1 MSGWFDAMNPR
12 AVLPISQSLTL
23 AYSFGKSVS
32 HKTFREKTELLNRV
46 DGTVNDE
53 QRGVESCEMLDRLMR
68 SGYVWLP
75 VLAQLLE
82 ELPPLPLMKLCVE
95 VFYGTIEPHHAAD
108 SPAAER
114 YRVAELGIMREN
126 LIRNLSKLDVM
137 LTAII
142 DPVRCPE
149 YDIEAELGDWTLAH
163 THHRRRIV
171 ASNIDRRGE
180 GHPSGVPGSHHPI
193 AAHESRTHQGRPEH
207 HEIQPAPFFT
217 CVAKVLYQIIAANP
231 NPKSLTPKHHCP
243 RSGSSIGLARRE
255 FGHHH
260 HQSHHQSQSHHQA
273 HPLPRPVHLS

>member
-1 MSGWFDAMNPR
+1 MDEWSDIAWFDAMNPR

-149 YDIEAELGDWTLAH
+149 YDIEAERRIIEAMVVRLATGLLPTPTTEEGSSQAISIDVERVIRQGFLAH
-163 THHRRRIV
+163 IIPSRPMNHEHTKVVQSIMR
-171 ASNIDRRGE
+171 SNLL
-180 GHPSGVPGSHHPI
+180 PSS
-193 AAHESRTHQGRPEH
+193 
-207 HEIQPAPFFT
+207 PAWLRCF
-217 CVAKVLYQIIAANP
+217 I
-231 NPKSLTPKHHCP
+231 KS
-243 RSGSSIGLARRE
+243 
-255 FGHHH
+255 
-260 HQSHHQSQSHHQA
+260 
-273 HPLPRPVHLS
+273 

>member
-1 MSGWFDAMNPR
+1 VKGQNHNMNFARGPFMHALLTESIPLSVPFSTIKTLPMDEWSDIAWFDAMNPR

-149 YDIEAELGDWTLAH
+149 YDIEAERRIIEAMVVRLATGLLPTPTTEEGSSQAISIDVERVIRQGFLAH
-163 THHRRRIV
+163 IIPSRPMNHEHTKVVQSIMR
-171 ASNIDRRGE
+171 SNLL
-180 GHPSGVPGSHHPI
+180 PSS
-193 AAHESRTHQGRPEH
+193 
-207 HEIQPAPFFT
+207 PAWLRCF
-217 CVAKVLYQIIAANP
+217 I
-231 NPKSLTPKHHCP
+231 KS
-243 RSGSSIGLARRE
+243 
-255 FGHHH
+255 
-260 HQSHHQSQSHHQA
+260 
-273 HPLPRPVHLS
+273 